1 VAAPLVC
8 PACGT
13 GAPLTERFCAACG
26 SPLVHAGAGPGEPP
40 LEHAADERR
49 IYARKVHPP
58 YAEGELVRVAGA
70 RHLAEAELIQGLL
83 LEAGVPSMTR
93 RARGFDVPD
102 FLAAGPRDILVP
114 AGGADAALDMLRPHD
129 FDGDRISWNPDGT
142 WVKAP
147 VAAGAPRPF
156 RRRRPPW
163 MRAGAMV
170 MALMLVALLAAVVAL
185 AVHG

>member
-102 FLAAGPRDILVP
+102 FLAAGPRDVMVPLAGMEPAREVLLEARLAPASDSGSARPNPLILIAAVLGG
-114 AGGADAALDMLRPHD
+114 GGAAAL
-129 FDGDRISWNPDGT
+129 IAW
-142 WVKAP
+142 
-147 VAAGAPRPF
+147 
-156 RRRRPPW
+156 
-163 MRAGAMV
+163 
-170 MALMLVALLAAVVAL
+170 LLL
-185 AVHG
+185 QGG